1 VEYKNQLLDELEKL
15 ASSMDI
21 PFARRKDYRWIMRNV
36 SINNTDDKKIKKI
49 ITICQLLMKGEMDAV

>member
-1 VEYKNQLLDELEKL
+1 VEHRNQLLDELEKL
-15 ASSMDI
+15 ASFMDI

-49 ITICQLLMKGEMDAV
+49 ITICQLLMKEDING

>member
-1 VEYKNQLLDELEKL
+1 
-15 ASSMDI
+15 MDI

-49 ITICQLLMKGEMDAV
+49 ITICQLLMKEDING